1 MENERIQDTFTYN
14 MNDTTA
20 YPLGLQQMNPT
31 LPTPFNV
38 YMDVVMKEV
47 KMGMGRREESG
58 YHLNSLCT
66 DHLVLCGESVKD
78 LRALVGLL
86 LKCVQELK

>member
-1 MENERIQDTFTYN
+1 
-14 MNDTTA
+14 
-20 YPLGLQQMNPT
+20 
-31 LPTPFNV
+31 
-38 YMDVVMKEV
+38 MDAVRKEV
-47 KMGMGRREESG
+47 KMGMGRRGVIFLEESG